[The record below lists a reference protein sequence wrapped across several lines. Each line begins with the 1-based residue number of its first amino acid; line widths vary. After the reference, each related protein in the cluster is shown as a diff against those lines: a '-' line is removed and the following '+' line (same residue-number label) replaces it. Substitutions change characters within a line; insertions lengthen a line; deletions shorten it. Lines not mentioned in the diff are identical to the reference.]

1 MIRKTDNPIKTQPKD
16 NKNPC
21 KNIQIANKLMK
32 RCSTLRAVRKIKT
45 KARRYHFY
53 PLYWQ
58 DLKRLVTFGRSTR
71 KYALLHTAGRS
82 VNLYNFISREN
93 WILSLTLK
101 TCNL

>member
-1 MIRKTDNPIKTQPKD
+1 
-16 NKNPC
+16 
-21 KNIQIANKLMK
+21 MK
-32 RCSTLRAVRKIKT
+32 RCSTSRAVRKIKI

-53 PLYWQ
+53 PVYWQ

-93 WILSLTLK
+93 WVLYLTLK
-101 TCNL
+101 TVLMTQQIQLLVCYTKMKHQ